1 MSGAAAVEC
10 VEAACAEVRGAG
22 RLGQVLRAVL
32 ATGNML
38 NAGTHR
44 GQAAGIKLESLTKL
58 ADVKAR
64 ARAPPPPD
72 PTLLYP
78 VTSWRRIGSLRCAGS
93 GVVPVRGP
101 ARLLL
106 APARPRARRAG
117 RRAGAPAAL
126 RRAAGRSSIC
136 AGCSGRP
143 ARRALPDR
151 RAARHPLDVRAR
163 GYGALQQGRAPR
175 RRGRARASGR

>member
-64 ARAPPPPD
+64 ARAPPLPY
-72 PTLLYP
+72 PTL
-78 VTSWRRIGSLRCAGS
+78 
-93 GVVPVRGP
+93 
-101 ARLLL
+101 
-106 APARPRARRAG
+106 
-117 RRAGAPAAL
+117 
-126 RRAAGRSSIC
+126 
-136 AGCSGRP
+136 
-143 ARRALPDR
+143 
-151 RAARHPLDVRAR
+151 
-163 GYGALQQGRAPR
+163 
-175 RRGRARASGR
+175 